1 MSSQTTRKRWRLRRD
16 ASEIKTRK
24 EVLHFSMSKIP
35 DDETGPYNSKAVYMH
50 RIIMNAQP
58 GDLVLHLNGNRR
70 ENLKLIKLADR
81 KDLKK

>member
-1 MSSQTTRKRWRLRRD
+1 
-16 ASEIKTRK
+16 
-24 EVLHFSMSKIP
+24 MSKIP